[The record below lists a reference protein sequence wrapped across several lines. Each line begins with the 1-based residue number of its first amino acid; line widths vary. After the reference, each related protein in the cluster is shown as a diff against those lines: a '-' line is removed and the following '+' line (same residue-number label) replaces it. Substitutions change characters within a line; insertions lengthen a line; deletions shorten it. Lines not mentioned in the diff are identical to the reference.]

1 MLAIPV
7 VEVVVVVGPVVGAV
21 AVVTALA
28 GPLVVYPTELRFAD
42 DVVVAEAVAVAAA
55 LWASI
60 FLLSALRRVFVPSTT
75 ADHDMYG

>member
-7 VEVVVVVGPVVGAV
+7 VEVVVGPVVGAV
-21 AVVTALA
+21 AVVTVLAVA

-42 DVVVAEAVAVAAA
+42 DVVVAEAVPVAAA

-75 ADHDMYG
+75 GDHDM